1 MQHLTHL
8 TAERIAALADEP
20 ASLTERSHLAN
31 CAACN
36 AELAAAQRLVRMA
49 LTDIPAIEQPLSS
62 WERLSP
68 ALRAEGLVSSSA
80 LAGGG
85 TGGSNA
91 RAARAVSVHRWQW
104 MMQAAAGLFL
114 AVGGAVIGRASAT
127 PAAPALAAAGTV
139 TIDSNFTSTSE
150 ALQTIERASEQ
161 YQRAVA
167 YLAANDSSVT
177 LRGRDAAEVYQT
189 RLEALDQAATAARTA
204 LYRAPQDPVLN
215 QYYISTMGARDLTLR
230 QMGEVVPVSSTQ
242 RTRF

>member
-1 MQHLTHL
+1 MQHQTHL

-49 LTDIPAIEQPLSS
+49 LTDIPAIEQPVSS

-68 ALRAEGLVSSSA
+68 ALRAEGLVRSPA
-80 LAGGG
+80 FAVNGDPPAGRSR
-85 TGGSNA
+85 SN
-91 RAARAVSVHRWQW
+91 HWRWMAQT
-104 MMQAAAGLFL
+104 AAGLFL
-114 AVGGAVIGRASAT
+114 AVGGAVVGRASAT
-127 PAAPALAAAGTV
+127 LPSPEIAANAGAT
-139 TIDSNFTSTSE
+139 DSNFSSTTE
-150 ALQTIERASEQ
+150 ALQTLERASDQ

-177 LRGRDAAEVYQT
+177 LRGRDAAELYRA
-189 RLEALDQAATAARTA
+189 RLDAFDQAATAARTA

-215 QYYISTMGARDLTLR
+215 QYYISTLGARDLTLR